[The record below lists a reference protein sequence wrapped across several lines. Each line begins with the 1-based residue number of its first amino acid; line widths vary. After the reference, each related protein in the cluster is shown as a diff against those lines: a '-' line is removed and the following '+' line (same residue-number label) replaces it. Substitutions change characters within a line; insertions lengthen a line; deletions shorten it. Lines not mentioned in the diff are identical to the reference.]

1 MIAYSS
7 GLGFILPVSW
17 VPGPEVPA
25 FRGPTGLPGGALPA
39 TPAEGR
45 VHPDGWSVHGG
56 ENGQGAVG
64 LRESRGHELSLACW
78 AGLRTSQVR
87 TTAGRLWGLPAAWL
101 LGACLPAS
109 VLGRLSLSWLIPES
123 CLGSTSAARD
133 QASQG

>member
-1 MIAYSS
+1 MR
-7 GLGFILPVSW
+7 LFIRPW
-17 VPGPEVPA
+17 VHSPSLMGAGP
-25 FRGPTGLPGGALPA
+25 RGPCFEGPHRLVGGGALPA
-39 TPAEGR
+39 TPTEGR

-87 TTAGRLWGLPAAWL
+87 TTVGRLWGLLAAWL
-101 LGACLPAS
+101 LGARLPAS

-123 CLGSTSAARD
+123 CLGSTSVARD
-133 QASQG
+133 QASQW